1 MKDILTGVYFLYGL
15 SFYTMGLAIA
25 MQYRSYST
33 FRLAHSL
40 SLLAAFGV
48 LHGLGEWG
56 NIFIPIQIP
65 AVGQESVWKLIALQR
80 LIEAISYLFLFTFG
94 MKLATDTWGKHRWV
108 LFIPVSLFS
117 LWLVNFLMF
126 IPKIGTPE
134 LLAWFNVSEVW
145 ARYLLAL
152 PGGLAAAY
160 ALALQTPE
168 LKLIENNSLVSSL
181 WIATGAFIFFG
192 FFGGLLVPDA
202 PLLPAM
208 IINVNI
214 IYNVTGI
221 RVELL
226 RAVVGFV
233 VTFFITKIL
242 AIFDIEK
249 QRRLDESY
257 RRQAVLL
264 ERERFGRD
272 LHDDVLQHLYGI
284 GISIQ
289 SMSLV
294 TKNTSVE
301 VGEQMD
307 NLSKRLGNV
316 IHNIRGYITG
326 LQPEFQ
332 GSLDNFIKETIANL
346 ERNSSLIVDYS
357 CQPKVN
363 LKKIKPE
370 VASHLSKI
378 FLEGIHNAVKHA
390 EASVIEISI
399 RTTGFYNLFLSI
411 RDNGKGFCK
420 NEVLSCNPK
429 YFGYSGNGLQS
440 MEARA
445 RLLNA
450 DFNVESNQERGTEVT
465 VTIPNW
471 QVEQNC

>member
-1 MKDILTGVYFLYGL
+1 MKELLTGVYFLYGL

-65 AVGQESVWKLIALQR
+65 AVGQESVWKLLALQR
-80 LIEAISYLFLFTFG
+80 LIEAIAYLFLFTFG

-108 LFIPVSLFS
+108 LFIPVTLFS

-145 ARYLLAL
+145 ARYLMAL
-152 PGGLAAAY
+152 PGGLAAGY
-160 ALALQTPE
+160 ALALQTKE
-168 LKLIENNSLVSSL
+168 LKLIENNWLLNSL
-181 WIATGAFIFFG
+181 WIAAGAFVFFG
-192 FFGGLLVPDA
+192 VFGGLVVPEA

-208 IINVNI
+208 IVNVDL

-226 RAVVGFV
+226 RAAVGFV
-233 VTFFITKIL
+233 VAFFITKIL
-242 AIFDIEK
+242 AVFDIEK
-249 QRRLDESY
+249 HRRLDESY

-272 LHDDVLQHLYGI
+272 LHDDVLQSLYGI
-284 GISIQ
+284 
-289 SMSLV
+289 
-294 TKNTSVE
+294 
-301 VGEQMD
+301 
-307 NLSKRLGNV
+307 
-316 IHNIRGYITG
+316 TG
-326 LQPEFQ
+326 LKPEFE
-332 GSLDNFIKETIANL
+332 GSLDNFIKETIADL
-346 ERNSSLIVDYS
+346 ERSSSLIMGYY
-357 CQPKVN
+357 CQPEINIKN
-363 LKKIKPE
+363 IKPE
-370 VASHLSKI
+370 VASQLSKI
-378 FLEGIHNAVKHA
+378 FLEGVYNAVKHA

-399 RTTGFYNLFLSI
+399 RSAGQHNLLLVI
-411 RDNGKGFCK
+411 RDNGKGFYK
-420 NEVLSCNPK
+420 NEVLSCHPK
-429 YFGYSGNGLQS
+429 HFGYNNSGMLS

-445 RLLNA
+445 KLLNA
-450 DFNVESNQERGTEVT
+450 DFEVKSDQGKGTEV
-465 VTIPNW
+465 VVIVPDW
-471 QVEQNC
+471 QVE

>member
-1 MKDILTGVYFLYGL
+1 LDLDLGVRYERY
-15 SFYTMGLAIA
+15 AN
-25 MQYRSYST
+25 R
-33 FRLAHSL
+33 
-40 SLLAAFGV
+40 GV
-48 LHGLGEWG
+48 C
-56 NIFIPIQIP
+56 
-65 AVGQESVWKLIALQR
+65 LI
-80 LIEAISYLFLFTFG
+80 
-94 MKLATDTWGKHRWV
+94 W
-108 LFIPVSLFS
+108 
-117 LWLVNFLMF
+117 
-126 IPKIGTPE
+126 
-134 LLAWFNVSEVW
+134 
-145 ARYLLAL
+145 
-152 PGGLAAAY
+152 
-160 ALALQTPE
+160 
-168 LKLIENNSLVSSL
+168 
-181 WIATGAFIFFG
+181 
-192 FFGGLLVPDA
+192 A

-208 IINVNI
+208 IINVDI

-226 RAVVGFV
+226 RAAVGFV
-233 VTFFITKIL
+233 VTFFMTKIL

-272 LHDDVLQHLYGI
+272 LHDDVLQSLYGI
-284 GISIQ
+284 GMSIQ
-289 SMSLV
+289 SMSLK
-294 TKNTSVE
+294 TKNASVE

-332 GSLDNFIKETIANL
+332 GSVDNFIKETIANL
-346 ERNSSLIVDYS
+346 ERNSSLIIDYN
-357 CQPKVN
+357 CQPEVN
-363 LKKIKPE
+363 SKKIKPE

-399 RTTGFYNLFLSI
+399 RTSGFHNLFLSI

-429 YFGYSGNGLQS
+429 YFGYSGNGLLS

-450 DFNVESNQERGTEVT
+450 EFNVKSNQGKGTEVT
-465 VTIPNW
+465 VTVPNW
-471 QVEQNC
+471 EESKFADKKGQCPK